1 MQCFTRRHQSLIVS
15 LRLDNGHNICVVC
28 GEHSDQVSLHY
39 ARPLCNGCRAFF
51 KRSVQGK
58 VKFTGC
64 KTGKNCKVN
73 IESRKS
79 CKSCR
84 WDACVRAG
92 VDVSKVQPSKE
103 NEQENGFND
112 SLNQSHLLFG
122 SNFGM
127 TTSWQTSR
135 LALPSAAPTYLPLHV
150 AYQSGLYPSH
160 YHISLSSNHI
170 ADSHLV
176 GGLSMHPRQLPYHG
190 FISSSSASIPS
201 WLWSSQ
207 KYVSQPGHQQTSQ
220 LGSLD
225 SAFKPYN
232 PGVTSALTD
241 LSSSN
246 INTRDVEQ
254 RTSTPNSHSI
264 VPALE
269 SSPGT
274 PNSHSIVP
282 ALESSPGT
290 PNSHSIVPALESSP
304 GTPNSHSIVPALESS
319 PGTPNSHSIV
329 PALESSPGTPNSHN
343 FVPALESSPGT
354 PNSHSF
360 VPALESS
367 PGTPNSNS
375 FVPALESSPGIPK
388 YSWTLRP
395 NDKSDNSF
403 TLGAHIDGNSSAGK
417 EEKEST
423 AYAQQLA
430 ELNSNQTEQPAS
442 SLLAAYQ
449 NYKIK
454 NNDSP
459 KTSLTHPGKSSEQ
472 SKNSKAFMISELL
485 KDSDG
490 DKISKNVDHY
500 NQLTTT
506 SINTPN
512 GFSLMYQPKYFPMPH
527 SFTPQTYFAQSVKE
541 SDRKYEAADMMLPV
555 MSSTGHGFTLGG
567 PFFPEQQ
574 KDNPP
579 TSPPSPLDGLPGH
592 YKSYEDVSSPELHVD
607 CENIT
612 DDESSGTDH
621 SSSSDGLPSQT
632 YPNGLSLEGN
642 AQVSECYTKRLESNN
657 AVSFNYHE
665 SLPFDHERRQEAEVT
680 DQQLKDNGDDSGI
693 GASVTHLS
701 ATTNMTDT
709 KENVSTSSPRATKRR
724 VHSEPVLAD
733 MTPSKQQ
740 KLSVQSKR
748 QGPGFTSTPITK
760 KSK

>member
-1 MQCFTRRHQSLIVS
+1 MLMFIAIT
-15 LRLDNGHNICVVC
+15 GHNICVVC

-92 VDVSKVQPSKE
+92 VDVTKVQPSKE

-112 SLNQSHLLFG
+112 NLNQSHLWFG

-127 TTSWQTSR
+127 TTSWETSQ
-135 LALPSAAPTYLPLHV
+135 LALPPAAPTYLPLHV

-160 YHISLSSNHI
+160 YHTSLSSNHI
-170 ADSHLV
+170 VDSHLA
-176 GGLSMHPRQLPYHG
+176 GGLSMHPRLLPSHG
-190 FISSSSASIPS
+190 FISSSSTSIPS

-207 KYVSQPGHQQTSQ
+207 KYVSQPGHHQTSQ

-232 PGVTSALTD
+232 PGVTSALAD

-246 INTRDVEQ
+246 INTSDVEQ

-269 SSPGT
+269 SSPST
-274 PNSHSIVP
+274 
-282 ALESSPGT
+282 
-290 PNSHSIVPALESSP
+290 
-304 GTPNSHSIVPALESS
+304 
-319 PGTPNSHSIV
+319 
-329 PALESSPGTPNSHN
+329 
-343 FVPALESSPGT
+343 
-354 PNSHSF
+354 
-360 VPALESS
+360 
-367 PGTPNSNS
+367 
-375 FVPALESSPGIPK
+375 PK

-403 TLGAHIDGNSSAGK
+403 TLGAQIDGNSSAGK

-423 AYAQQLA
+423 AYAQQWI
-430 ELNSNQTEQPAS
+430 ELNNNQTEQPVS

-449 NYKIK
+449 NCNIK

-459 KTSLTHPGKSSEQ
+459 KTSLTHPGKSIEQ

-512 GFSLMYQPKYFPMPH
+512 GVMYQPKYFPMPH
-527 SFTPQTYFAQSVKE
+527 SFTPQTYFAQSVTK
-541 SDRKYEAADMMLPV
+541 SDRKYEAADMILPV

-579 TSPPSPLDGLPGH
+579 TSPPSPLDGSPAH

-621 SSSSDGLPSQT
+621 CSSSGGLPSQT
-632 YPNGLSLEGN
+632 YTNGLSLEGN
-642 AQVSECYTKRLESNN
+642 DQVSECYKERLESNN
-657 AVSFNYHE
+657 AGSFNYHE
-665 SLPFDHERRQEAEVT
+665 SLPLDHERQEAEVT

-701 ATTNMTDT
+701 VTTNMTDT

-733 MTPSKQQ
+733 MTPSKQL
-740 KLSVQSKR
+740 KLFVQSKR
-748 QGPGFTSTPITK
+748 QGMQTGPGFTSTPITK